1 MKPEGRLLSEILL
14 RRLEVIRLKISRQT
28 LGILDLGI
36 EVIGSNADELG
47 AEIGEKHLIVTVGRF
62 RRADRIVILHPTL
75 YLERS
80 AFLRAS
86 EFAQGFFVAA
96 VIDATSSKSTEQPF
110 PPFQL
115 EEQPQKGGGP
125 YVI

>member
-1 MKPEGRLLSEILL
+1 M
-14 RRLEVIRLKISRQT
+14 
-28 LGILDLGI
+28 GILDLGI

-86 EFAQGFFVAA
+86 EFAQRLFVAA
-96 VIDATSSKSTEQPF
+96 IIDTTCSKTIEQPLQ
-110 PPFQL
+110 PLQL
-115 EEQPQKGGGP
+115 EVTRVTRLALAPGGWTP
-125 YVI
+125 LELHQNSRHATRPLEVS